1 MTDSTVK
8 DGISGLGSGGAEGAS
23 RADARHGGADV
34 GSSRGGGSR
43 GGRSNG
49 RGSSRD
55 GANRG
60 AGVKPTTTIL
70 VTAILAI
77 VAVYFLVPLYWVVIN
92 ATKSSD
98 ALFSSNGFWF
108 GPSFQLWHNVQQVFT
123 ANGGVFIRWAGNS
136 LLYAGVGGLLATYIA
151 AAAGYALAKYRFRGQ
166 GAIFAFVLGGVLVPG
181 TATALPL
188 FFVFS
193 AIGLT
198 NTVWSVLIPAL
209 VSPFGLFLARIYAGA
224 AIPDELLEAARVD
237 GAGELRIFH
246 TVALRQLT
254 PALVTIFLFQFVA
267 IWNNYFL
274 PLIML
279 ADDRL
284 YPITLGLTT
293 WRAQTDRLPEFNE
306 LTITGALV
314 SVIPL
319 VILILVLQRFW
330 RGGLT
335 EGSVK
340 G

>member
-1 MTDSTVK
+1 MNAPTH
-8 DGISGLGSGGAEGAS
+8 
-23 RADARHGGADV
+23 RAADVATAPAKAQRAAAPAKARH
-34 GSSRGGGSR
+34 
-43 GGRSNG
+43 
-49 RGSSRD
+49 

-60 AGVKPTTTIL
+60 AGVKPTTTII
-70 VTAILAI
+70 VTAVLAI

-98 ALFSSNGFWF
+98 ALFDTNGFWF
-108 GPSFQLWHNVQQVFT
+108 GPSFELWNNIEQVFT

-136 LLYAGVGGLLATYIA
+136 LLYAGVGGLLATYFA

-166 GAIFAFVLGGVLVPG
+166 NAVFAFVLGGVLVPG

-198 NTVWSVLIPAL
+198 NTVWSVLIPSL
-209 VSPFGLFLARIYAGA
+209 VSPFGMFLARIYAGA
-224 AIPDELLEAARVD
+224 AIPDELIEAGRMD

-246 TVALRQLT
+246 TIGLRQLT

-279 ADDRL
+279 ADDKL